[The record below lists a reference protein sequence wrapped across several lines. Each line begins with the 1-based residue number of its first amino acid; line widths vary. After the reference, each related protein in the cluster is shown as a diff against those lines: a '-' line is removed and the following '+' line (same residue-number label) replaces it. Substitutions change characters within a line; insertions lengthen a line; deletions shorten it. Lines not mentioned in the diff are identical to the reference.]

1 MAARL
6 FAILAVSPRSAMAAV
21 SPRSTMA
28 ARLFAILA
36 VAVLFADTS
45 GFTVRETNRL
55 DELPPSIRALLAK
68 MTTAEK
74 ARQLVLDDAITVATY
89 DGAFNETLA
98 AAYLGGLG
106 AGVLNWGRDVDPNL
120 ANAIQDAVVAASRH
134 GIPALFA
141 EECQHGVQ
149 GDHHTIFPSPPALA
163 ATFDVDL
170 LRAVG
175 AVVGCAEFKY
185 STRLQFE
192 RTRQLRRR
200 FFGFAS
206 RTRREKSIRPKI
218 SGIDFDLTELERF
231 EVWSGRPKPVVEFGT
246 GRGRGGARGRHGA
259 VLGARVRPRARAALG
274 PRRGGARRG
283 RLPGRGARRRHGPG
297 HDGRR
302 PPRLAE
308 RDVVAPSVL

>member
-21 SPRSTMA
+21 SPRNTMA
-28 ARLFAILA
+28 ARVLAILA

-45 GFTVRETNRL
+45 GFTVRETDRL

-68 MTTAEK
+68 MTTEEK

-170 LRAVG
+170 LRDVG
-175 AVVGCAEFKY
+175 AVVGAEARAGG
-185 STRLQFE
+185 TAQCWAPVCGL
-192 RTRQLRRR
+192 
-200 FFGFAS
+200 A
-206 RTRREKSIRPKI
+206 REPR
-218 SGIDFDLTELERF
+218 
-231 EVWSGRPKPVVEFGT
+231 W
-246 GRGRGGARGRHGA
+246 GRGEEELGEDAYLAGELAGAMVRGMTDD
-259 VLGARVRPRARAALG
+259 
-274 PRRGGARRG
+274 G
-283 RLPGRGARRRHGPG
+283 RLDSPNATSSLPASCDDVREMLTGNTIKDRDRRMW
-297 HDGRR
+297 
-302 PPRLAE
+302 
-308 RDVVAPSVL
+308 